1 MEDQVS
7 DCNVFVALQSIIQML
22 IGCDEIRGV
31 FAKCDQFAYERMT
44 LHSLQMLNNGQFMT
58 KTQCVLVFLTYVFIT
73 HVLYFARINAGQN
86 NPLGLFHCQ

>member
-7 DCNVFVALQSIIQML
+7 DFNVFVALQSIIQML

-31 FAKCDQFAYERMT
+31 FAKYDQFAYDRMT

-58 KTQCVLVFLTYVFIT
+58 KTQCVLV
-73 HVLYFARINAGQN
+73 YF
-86 NPLGLFHCQ
+86 